1 MYLIHMQQEAFLCYE
16 ETLVLFVLSAIKMS
30 NVASGLVFPA
40 PGPGHCPAGDPWL
53 KGPPVH
59 VDV

>member
-1 MYLIHMQQEAFLCYE
+1 MQQEAFLCYE

-40 PGPGHCPAGDPWL
+40 PGPATAQPGIHGS
-53 KGPPVH
+53 KGRLCTWMF
-59 VDV
+59 DKDRK